1 MFNGTQTFLK
11 RVFQNKGISMQVVAG
26 QAKEEGNV
34 AGDQVYSSPLTN
46 HWSRRCLCYS
56 FLSNCFCDLRIS
68 LHCIAKIDQID
79 VNLMGLQNATASKIS
94 MQRIQISRTC
104 RCDLWQS
111 YATMESILI
120 CIQKAFEV
128 LSRCCYLRLT

>member
-1 MFNGTQTFLK
+1 MALANVSETCDPLE
-11 RVFQNKGISMQVVAG
+11 NKGISMQVVAG

-68 LHCIAKIDQID
+68 LHCMANIDQID
-79 VNLMGLQNATASKIS
+79 VNDGVAERYCLQNFDAENS
-94 MQRIQISRTC
+94 
-104 RCDLWQS
+104 
-111 YATMESILI
+111 TMESRKHL
-120 CIQKAFEV
+120 KF
-128 LSRCCYLRLT
+128 